1 MKEKII
7 NVSYEE
13 EMSQSYLDYS
23 MSVIVSRAL
32 PDIRDGLKP
41 VHRRIMF
48 SAEELACRSNTPH
61 KKSARI
67 VGDILGKYHPH
78 GDASVYD
85 AMVRLAQPFNM
96 RYPLIDGHG
105 NFGSIDGDSAAAMRY
120 TEARLSKI
128 SNLFLEDLKY
138 DIVPMKKNFDNT
150 LNEPV
155 VLPVKIPSLLIN
167 GTYGIAV
174 GMMANILPHNLGE
187 VIDTVIYKIDNPNA
201 SIDDM
206 LEILKGPDFP
216 TKGIICSKSTLPE
229 IYKTGK
235 GSVTV
240 RSRYNIEHLRGG
252 KKQIVI
258 TEIPYSMAGDKEN
271 VVGKI
276 IDLANNKKELNIT
289 NVRDESS
296 KEGIRIVIELK
307 KDISDK
313 KVMDYL
319 FKHTKLQDNI
329 TVSMLGILNNRPLLF
344 NLEEYIN
351 IYLDYQRELYV
362 KKYNKILAE
371 GELKVE
377 RLQGLL
383 FGKSHL
389 KQIYE
394 ITTKAPGKTEEE
406 AESNMKKALM
416 HGDISVYKDI
426 SASDKKIIS
435 TFRCTDVQ
443 AEVIL
448 ETKLRKLSNI
458 NTIKIQE
465 QCDKVTKDNDTIRS
479 ILASERKIKNE
490 IKKMLKDIKKNF
502 ADERKTE
509 ITDINYT
516 YVKVKKEY
524 NVFMD
529 ENNYIKTTK
538 IEQEEPGLL
547 NERLSEDDRLIAI
560 TNLGECIVIKPS
572 DLMEGDNK
580 FKGIAIE
587 NYLPQKLQLMHLFVK
602 GKKEGKV
609 LYITKEGYCKLVD
622 YKDLSVSR
630 TTKAYLPEENELIL
644 VEEVNEEDTLIYKTK
659 RGKNK
664 KINLFRELK
673 VYSKTAKGKKVFNAR
688 DDLNSIEIVHENIP
702 DDCQQLTLL

>member
-32 PDIRDGLKP
+32 PDIKDGLKP
-41 VHRRIMF
+41 VHRRILF
-48 SAEELACRSNTPH
+48 SAEELACRANTPH

-138 DIVPMKKNFDNT
+138 NIVPMKKNFDNT

-276 IDLANNKKELNIT
+276 IDLANNK
-289 NVRDESS
+289 
-296 KEGIRIVIELK
+296 
-307 KDISDK
+307 
-313 KVMDYL
+313 
-319 FKHTKLQDNI
+319 Q
-329 TVSMLGILNNRPLLF
+329 
-344 NLEEYIN
+344 
-351 IYLDYQRELYV
+351 
-362 KKYNKILAE
+362 
-371 GELKVE
+371 
-377 RLQGLL
+377 
-383 FGKSHL
+383 
-389 KQIYE
+389 
-394 ITTKAPGKTEEE
+394 
-406 AESNMKKALM
+406 
-416 HGDISVYKDI
+416 
-426 SASDKKIIS
+426 
-435 TFRCTDVQ
+435 
-443 AEVIL
+443 
-448 ETKLRKLSNI
+448 
-458 NTIKIQE
+458 
-465 QCDKVTKDNDTIRS
+465 
-479 ILASERKIKNE
+479 
-490 IKKMLKDIKKNF
+490 
-502 ADERKTE
+502 
-509 ITDINYT
+509 YT
-516 YVKVKKEY
+516 
-524 NVFMD
+524 
-529 ENNYIKTTK
+529 
-538 IEQEEPGLL
+538 L
-547 NERLSEDDRLIAI
+547 
-560 TNLGECIVIKPS
+560 
-572 DLMEGDNK
+572 
-580 FKGIAIE
+580 
-587 NYLPQKLQLMHLFVK
+587 
-602 GKKEGKV
+602 
-609 LYITKEGYCKLVD
+609 
-622 YKDLSVSR
+622 
-630 TTKAYLPEENELIL
+630 
-644 VEEVNEEDTLIYKTK
+644 
-659 RGKNK
+659 
-664 KINLFRELK
+664 
-673 VYSKTAKGKKVFNAR
+673 
-688 DDLNSIEIVHENIP
+688 
-702 DDCQQLTLL
+702 